1 MCYTLLACYYRSVF
15 SQVAYVCCRYLF
27 SHWTVEQRKQKG
39 TLAWSS
45 TSHLMLANLLKL
57 DRLDTIH
64 GWGSIR
70 LVNAREKKPAELA
83 ISAIPPVYAQLTT
96 RRQGDRVLSISF
108 HLALLGQ
115 VRHVTH

>member
-1 MCYTLLACYYRSVF
+1 M
-15 SQVAYVCCRYLF
+15 
-27 SHWTVEQRKQKG
+27 EQRKQKG

-83 ISAIPPVYAQLTT
+83 ISAIPPVYAELIT

-108 HLALLGQ
+108 HLAPLGQ